1 MEFQEIAKTAGLSA
15 TFIGAIG
22 AVIAIIKKFNNK
34 KFHSSCCGREMDIV
48 VAVNELTEE
57 EKKQTTPHPSPV
69 IKPLT
74 EKEPAVIALQ
84 PI

>member
-15 TFIGAIG
+15 GIITAIGAIF
-22 AVIAIIKKFNNK
+22 AIIKKFNNK
-34 KFHSSCCGREMDIV
+34 KYHSSCCGKNMDIV
-48 VAVNELTEE
+48 VAVNDLTEE

-69 IKPLT
+69 NKPLT
-74 EKEPAVIALQ
+74 EKEPIEAIP